1 MDKRQ
6 KRSAELVREL
16 LDEGWSEEDVAEIG
30 LDIYEYCGNSII
42 IIEDEEACP
51 KDGDTVH

>member
-6 KRSAELVREL
+6 NRSAELVREL

-42 IIEDEEACP
+42 IIEDEDACP